1 MKTKLEIQYNNRNI
15 MSTDIEKTVKE
26 DLKVQG
32 VKMNTIDTLNI
43 YYQPSDGNIYYL
55 AKLNDGK
62 EIASDAIQIKE

>member
-43 YYQPSDGNIYYL
+43 YYQPSDGNIDYL

>member
-62 EIASDAIQIKE
+62 EIASDAIQIKK